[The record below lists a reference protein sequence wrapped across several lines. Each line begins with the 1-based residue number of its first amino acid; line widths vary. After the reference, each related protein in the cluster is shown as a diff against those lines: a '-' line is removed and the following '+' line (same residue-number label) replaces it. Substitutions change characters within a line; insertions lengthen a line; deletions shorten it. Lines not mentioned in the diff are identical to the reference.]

1 MSTQLILYP
10 QDYQGYSYSTQVNTG
25 NFASNSFFTSDLT
38 NVGSVYGV
46 GQIVDYGPLVTSLGS
61 YGSGGW
67 TGFYSDTNGSFW
79 NTPPNTPVP
88 YPRVIATGL
97 ELRAR
102 KTTAPWASI
111 CGVAQEITGL
121 TIGATYQLKW
131 SGSAS
136 IMIKWR
142 IGSVGGNN
150 EDFIGNNGGV
160 FSTVIQ
166 NTSPN
171 KSINFTATAASMP
184 LFLAAQGVGSG
195 VTNTLTSIEV
205 IGTVS
210 EVHTVA
216 EGDGQVICDLYEEE
230 NIPLTLNVD
239 DFTNAIEKP
248 QSYSKSFDLP
258 GTKRN
263 NKIFTHI
270 FDITKTIE
278 TAYDF
283 NPYNQTRAVLKQN
296 GVVIFDGTLRLL
308 EIIDKEGEISYNVNL
323 YSSSIALKE
332 VLADRKLSDLTQ
344 VFSELNHSY
353 QFTNIENSWNGILDL
368 TNPLPTDTF
377 AGTAGASTTAV
388 LKYPFI
394 DWKGNIDCTGTEP
407 NVNNLEQAF
416 RPCISVLYIIRNIFR
431 QAGFEYTSSFFDFDA
446 NFANL
451 YMDFNW
457 GSNNAP
463 DTWVNNVLLEFTD
476 TTTIWSGTSA
486 TIVQFPDTTSAG
498 NNAGWDSATHTFT
511 CIQDNTKYSF
521 HTDCTFYNPTSDN
534 PLLEVWWEKNGT
546 PISATYQSHQFLGT
560 GKFIYSITSVY
571 KFLDNGD
578 TLKMV
583 SKSSLANKVKQ
594 YGSGFGYG
602 DNFISIVFV
611 SNNETM
617 ISGTLVNTL
626 RGELGQ
632 WDFLKSIM
640 TMFNLISMPDPEDIS
655 RILIEP
661 YPDVFGKAA
670 KVDSTTRDWTYKLD
684 TKDLKL
690 EPLELKKQVVFKY
703 SEDEEDYAF
712 KVYKEAASGYL
723 YGSFTLDGTSLIGSQ
738 VTLLTGEE
746 VIEPKSFA
754 ATICKPIQ
762 DAFPNFIIP
771 VIYSGADDGTFEG
784 FENMPRLL
792 LWNGIATDTWECPL
806 QNGVAGGTKTEFG
819 QMSHV
824 SAVPSTATDF
834 DMNFGACATFLGS
847 PPVNNIYSIY
857 YEEYFDELYNPNTR
871 TLTAKINLSPA
882 DINVFRWYDKIFI
895 RNRLFRVN
903 KIDYI
908 PNSLAKVEFI
918 LIP

>member
-10 QDYQGYSYSTQVNTG
+10 QDYQGYSYNTQVNTG
-25 NFASNSFFTSDLT
+25 NFAANSFFTNNLT
-38 NVGSVYGV
+38 NQGAAYGI
-46 GQIVDYGPLVTSLGS
+46 GQVQAFGADVIALGS

-67 TGFYSDTNGSFW
+67 TGFHSDTTGAVW
-79 NTPPNTPVP
+79 NTIPEPSVSAGVLKV
-88 YPRVIATGL
+88 YGQMSG
-97 ELRAR
+97 
-102 KTTAPWASI
+102 TTFGSA

-121 TIGATYQLKW
+121 TIGASYELKW
-131 SGSAS
+131 SHTQHAGQITWWVGSYSNIAYPH
-136 IMIKWR
+136 
-142 IGSVGGNN
+142 
-150 EDFIGNNGGV
+150 FIGNYGAGGA
-160 FSTVIQ
+160 FPTTISNA
-166 NTSPN
+166 NTSQ
-171 KSINFTATAASMP
+171 SLIFTATATSMP
-184 LFLAAQGVGSG
+184 LILTARGNSTFVICDI
-195 VTNTLTSIEV
+195 TSIEV

-210 EVHTVA
+210 EIQTVE

-239 DFTNAIEKP
+239 DFKNAIEKP

-283 NPYNQTRAVLKQN
+283 NPYNQTRSVLKQN

-332 VLADRKLSDLTQ
+332 VLSDRKLSDLTD

-353 QFTNIENSWNGILDL
+353 DFTQIDNSWNDILDL

-394 DWKGNIDCTGTEP
+394 DWKGNIDCIGTEP

-431 QAGFEYTSSFFDFDA
+431 QSGFEYTSSFFDFDA
-446 NFANL
+446 NFSNL

-457 GSNNAP
+457 GSTNAP
-463 DTWVNNVLLEFTD
+463 NTWVNNVLLEFTD
-476 TTTIWSGTSA
+476 STTIWTQTSD
-486 TIVQFPDTTSAG
+486 TIAQFPDTTSAG
-498 NNAGWDSATHTFT
+498 TNAGWDSATHTFT
-511 CIQDNTKYSF
+511 CIQDNTRYGF
-521 HTDCTFYNPTSDN
+521 YVDCTFYNPTSDS
-534 PLLEVWWEKNGT
+534 PFFEVWWEKNGT
-546 PISATYQSHQFLGT
+546 PISATYQSHQFSGSGT
-560 GKFIYSITSVY
+560 FTYFISNIVKY
-571 KFLDNGD
+571 LDNGD

-583 SKSSLANKVKQ
+583 SKSSLADKVKQ

-602 DNFISIVFV
+602 DNFLALIFV
-611 SNNETM
+611 SNNDTM
-617 ISGTLVNTL
+617 VSSTLVNTL

-640 TMFNLISMPDPEDIS
+640 TMFNLVSMPDPDDVS

-661 YPDVFGKAA
+661 YPDVFGKTA
-670 KVDSTTRDWTYKLD
+670 KVSSTTRDWTYKLD

-723 YGSFTLDGTSLIGSQ
+723 YGSLTLDGTSLIGSQ
-738 VTLLTGEE
+738 ASLLTGEE
-746 VIEPKSFA
+746 IIEPQSFA

-771 VIYSGADDGTFEG
+771 VIYSAADDGSFEG
-784 FENMPRLL
+784 FENKPRLL
-792 LWNGIATDTWECPL
+792 LWNGIATDTWECPA

-857 YEEYFDELYNPNTR
+857 YEEYFDELYDPNTR
-871 TLTAKINLSPA
+871 ILTAKINLSPS

-908 PNSLAKVEFI
+908 PNSLSKVEFI
-918 LIP
+918 LIT